1 MGDGYGRS
9 EEEWGEDEHDQNI
22 LYACLKFAKINEM
35 LHFINVIN
43 LVKN

>member
-1 MGDGYGRS
+1 MGEVRRS
-9 EEEWGEDEHDQNI
+9 GGEDEHDQNI

-35 LHFINVIN
+35 LHFTNVIN